1 MDNKQERQFVKE
13 IADINTNFP
22 QWYTD
27 VVLKTELADYGPTK
41 GCMIIRPYGYAV
53 WENIQH
59 QLDARFKATG
69 HKNCYFPMLI
79 PLSLL
84 EKEAEHVEGFAPEV
98 AMVTKA
104 GGETLAEPLVIRPT
118 SETIICDTY
127 SKWVQSYRD
136 LPLKYNQWA
145 NVLRWEKTTR
155 PFLRTSEFLWQEGH
169 TVHATREEAMKE
181 TIDMLH
187 LYAEFA
193 ENVLALPTLIGK
205 KTEKEKFAGAE
216 STYGMEAMMQDGKS
230 LQAGTTHHFGD
241 KFSRAYDIQ
250 YLDKDGTHKYVWQ
263 TSWGVSTR
271 LIGAIIMAH
280 GDQRGLILPPPVA
293 PIQVIVVPVAMH
305 KDGVV
310 DAAKAL
316 VDRLVKAGIRAE
328 GDFSEQSPGWKF
340 NQYEMKG
347 VPLRLELGPRDIE
360 NGVATAVRRDNGEKF
375 AVSLENIEQ
384 TVRQLMDDIRLNMY
398 EKAKAFRDSHV
409 KEAHNMEELEKI
421 LNGGNFAKVMWD
433 GDAACE
439 KAIKEKYQATI
450 RVMPF
455 DQTPFD
461 DKCVCCGGKAT
472 TVAIIARAY

>member
-1 MDNKQERQFVKE
+1 
-13 IADINTNFP
+13 
-22 QWYTD
+22 
-27 VVLKTELADYGPTK
+27 
-41 GCMIIRPYGYAV
+41 
-53 WENIQH
+53 
-59 QLDARFKATG
+59 
-69 HKNCYFPMLI
+69 
-79 PLSLL
+79 
-84 EKEAEHVEGFAPEV
+84 
-98 AMVTKA
+98 
-104 GGETLAEPLVIRPT
+104 
-118 SETIICDTY
+118 
-127 SKWVQSYRD
+127 
-136 LPLKYNQWA
+136 
-145 NVLRWEKTTR
+145 
-155 PFLRTSEFLWQEGH
+155 
-169 TVHATREEAMKE
+169 MKE